1 MISKILIKNKILDFN
16 SFLKI
21 KIKIQLNNYLLTIN
35 QIIKSKR
42 VLKQE
47 NKQDK
52 LNNHSLIRVYSN
64 QIHIGNKKG

>member
-21 KIKIQLNNYLLTIN
+21 KIKIKLNNYLLTIN
-35 QIIKSKR
+35 QIIKNKL

-64 QIHIGNKKG
+64 QIHIGDKKG